1 MSAVVGTELGAVAR
15 LAWRAVRRAL
25 ARPETLVGA
34 LIVLLVVAA
43 AVFAPLL
50 APYDPVDQDILARLE
65 GPSAA
70 HWLGT
75 DEFGRDTLS
84 RLLYGAQPSLV
95 IGVLSVLAAGVV
107 GTAVGL
113 LAGYVGGAVD
123 VVLMQAMDV
132 LLAFPALILG
142 LMLVAMLGPSMTN
155 LITAIAVTAVPPFAR
170 VARAPV
176 IAMREREFVQ
186 AAAALGFSPA
196 RIVGRHVLPG
206 ILPDITVMASLWV
219 ATSIRTEAS
228 LAFVGLGLK
237 PPTPSWGGMIRDGFE
252 NILDAPA
259 LALFPSLAILVVVLG
274 LNLLGDGLR
283 DAIDPGLRAPRLGTE
298 V

>member
-1 MSAVVGTELGAVAR
+1 MSAAAGTELGAVAR

-25 ARPETLVGA
+25 ARPETLAGA

-65 GPSAA
+65 GSSAA

-84 RLLYGAQPSLV
+84 RLLYGARPSLV
-95 IGVLSVLAAGVV
+95 IGVVSVLAAGVV

-113 LAGYVGGAVD
+113 LAGYVGGILD

-155 LITAIAVTAVPPFAR
+155 LIAAIAVTAVPPFAR

-186 AAAALGFSPA
+186 AAQALGFSPA

-206 ILPDITVMASLWV
+206 ILPDVTVMASLWV

-259 LALFPSLAILVVVLG
+259 LALVPSLAILLVVLG

-298 V
+298 A